1 MKKKRYLTIIL
12 CSAILFLIETGL
24 YLEILWHGWG
34 GFGDVTLEYNK
45 VGQIGIAVLVFLIP
59 LSVLIALFR
68 RIALCLKERSGAKKL
83 LLDCICAFLG
93 VGIGFGY
100 FRLWFLRPGPNGCLD
115 PFFLL
120 GRGIAAFFIEVF
132 GWMDLPVP

>member
-83 LLDCICAFLG
+83 LIDCFCAFLG
-93 VGIGFGY
+93 IGIGLGY
-100 FRLWFLRPGPNGCLD
+100 LFLWYHLPGHHGILD
-115 PFFLL
+115 PFFLF
-120 GRGIAAFFIEVF
+120 GRGTAAFFIELF
-132 GWMDLPVP
+132 DWMTLPAP